1 MININQNSFEEKDE
15 NNYEDGIFVLNH
27 DLLEVI
33 E

>member
-1 MININQNSFEEKDE
+1 MININQNSFEKKDE
-15 NNYEDGIFVLNH
+15 NNYEDDILAVNH